1 MQSTHN
7 DEKSVVAERFIR
19 TLKNKTY
26 KYLTSISK
34 KMYIEKIDDVVDK
47 YNNTYLIAIEMK
59 SVDAKLSTYI
69 ESLVKKLM
77 IKIKIV
83 DIIRISIY
91 KNISVRLYSN
101 WSAEVFLTKQVKKTL
116 CYEHM
121 LLVILKVKKMF
132 ERFTK

>member
-7 DEKSVVAERFIR
+7 DEKSVVTERFIR
-19 TLKNKTY
+19 ILKNKTC

-34 KMYIEKIDDVVDK
+34 KMHIEKIDDVVDK

-77 IKIKIV
+77 IKIKIGDV
-83 DIIRISIY
+83 IRISIY

-101 WSAEVFLTKQVKKTL
+101 WSAEIFLTKQVKKTL

>member
-7 DEKSVVAERFIR
+7 DEKSVVTEKFIR
-19 TLKNKTY
+19 ILKNKTC

-34 KMYIEKIDDVVDK
+34 KMHIEKIDDVVDK

-69 ESLVKKLM
+69 EYLVKKLM
-77 IKIKIV
+77 IKIKIGDV
-83 DIIRISIY
+83 IRISIY

-132 ERFTK
+132 ERYTK

>member
-7 DEKSVVAERFIR
+7 DEKSVVTERFIR
-19 TLKNKTY
+19 ILKNKTC

-34 KMYIEKIDDVVDK
+34 KMHIEKIDDVVDK

-77 IKIKIV
+77 IKIKIGDV
-83 DIIRISIY
+83 IRISIY

>member
-1 MQSTHN
+1 MESTHN

-19 TLKNKTY
+19 ILKNKTCN
-26 KYLTSISK
+26 YLTSISK

-59 SVDAKLSTYI
+59 SVDAKLSAYI

-77 IKIKIV
+77 IKIKIGDV
-83 DIIRISIY
+83 IRISIY

>member
-7 DEKSVVAERFIR
+7 DEKSVVTERFIR
-19 TLKNKTY
+19 IVKNKTY

-34 KMYIEKIDDVVDK
+34 KMYIEKIDDAVDK

-59 SVDAKLSTYI
+59 SADAKLSTYI

-77 IKIKIV
+77 IKIKIGDV
-83 DIIRISIY
+83 IRISIY

-121 LLVILKVKKMF
+121 LFVILKVKKMF

>member
-19 TLKNKTY
+19 ILKNKTY

-59 SVDAKLSTYI
+59 SVDAKLSAYI

-77 IKIKIV
+77 IMIKIGDV
-83 DIIRISIY
+83 IRISIY

>member
-1 MQSTHN
+1 
-7 DEKSVVAERFIR
+7 
-19 TLKNKTY
+19 
-26 KYLTSISK
+26 
-34 KMYIEKIDDVVDK
+34 MYIEKIDDAVDK

-69 ESLVKKLM
+69 EYLVKKLI
-77 IKIKIV
+77 IKIKIG

-121 LLVILKVKKMF
+121 LLVILKVRKMF

>member
-19 TLKNKTY
+19 ILKNKTC

-69 ESLVKKLM
+69 EYLVKKLI
-77 IKIKIV
+77 IKIKIG

>member
-7 DEKSVVAERFIR
+7 DEKSVVTEKFIR
-19 TLKNKTY
+19 ILKNKTC

-34 KMYIEKIDDVVDK
+34 KMHIEKIDDVVDK

-77 IKIKIV
+77 IKIKIGDV
-83 DIIRISIY
+83 IRISIY

-101 WSAEVFLTKQVKKTL
+101 WSAEVFLTKQVKKAL

>member
-7 DEKSVVAERFIR
+7 DEKSVVTEKFIR
-19 TLKNKTY
+19 ILKNKTC

-34 KMYIEKIDDVVDK
+34 KMHIEKIDDVVDK

-77 IKIKIV
+77 IKIKIGDV
-83 DIIRISIY
+83 IRISIY